1 MDDMHDAPTPT
12 LAVAV
17 PQALIADAFS
27 RLFREAGFRVVGSY
41 ADVETLIDKVERG
54 HPDLVLI
61 DPVIEEHDGRS
72 STLARLCE
80 AQPPT
85 KVVVL
90 ATRADAALARAL
102 LRYGVRGLILESSP
116 ASDAVGVL
124 RQVADGQVVFPSA
137 VMTHLARPDEL
148 AELSERQRQILELL
162 AAGDSNGEIAQRLYI
177 SANTVK
183 FHLREIYSRLGV
195 RNRVEAASML
205 QRRTHVNGPSPQ
217 PIASRRARQSTG
229 LPTRPGGGTPP
240 IPG

>member
-1 MDDMHDAPTPT
+1 MHDMHDGPAPT
-12 LAVAV
+12 LAVAL

-41 ADVETLIDKVERG
+41 GDVETLIDKVERC

-72 STLARLCE
+72 STLARLRE
-80 AQPPT
+80 VQAPT

-90 ATRADAALARAL
+90 AARADAVLARAL
-102 LRYGVRGLILESSP
+102 LRYGVRGLILQSSP
-116 ASDAVGVL
+116 APDAVNVL

-137 VMTHLARPDEL
+137 VMTHLSCPDEL
-148 AELSERQRQILELL
+148 AGLSERQREVLELL
-162 AAGDSNGEIAQRLYI
+162 ATGESNGEIAQRLYI

-195 RNRVEAASML
+195 RNRVEAASLL
-205 QRRTHVNGPSPQ
+205 QRRAT
-217 PIASRRARQSTG
+217 
-229 LPTRPGGGTPP
+229 
-240 IPG
+240 